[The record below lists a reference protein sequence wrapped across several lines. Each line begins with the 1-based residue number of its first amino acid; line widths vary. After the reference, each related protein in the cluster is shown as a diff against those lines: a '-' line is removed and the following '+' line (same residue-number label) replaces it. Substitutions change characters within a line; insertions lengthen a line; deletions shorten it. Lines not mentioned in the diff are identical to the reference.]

1 MSGNI
6 PSQIAHMLSFLEL
19 LLVFILDM
27 HVYID
32 YMYTYRTNTHII
44 YCIYIYIEYTQ
55 FELDKV
61 HIHVIF
67 T

>member
-44 YCIYIYIEYTQ
+44 YCIYIEYTQ